1 MVSPPHL
8 GTGRLNKNY
17 VKHIAERDRLNAKLE
32 IIGSKLGLNRKKF
45 ILFCVRD
52 YCLRNKHIIP
62 KEEDVDKYMQAHA
75 RNKTA
80 ILPPE
85 TENNTGDAQ
94 DDI

>member
-1 MVSPPHL
+1 MVAPPQL
-8 GTGRLNKNY
+8 KTERVEAIKARKL
-17 VKHIAERDRLNAKLE
+17 AERQRLNAKLD
-32 IIGSKLGLNRKKF
+32 IIGSKLGLERKKF
-45 ILFCVRD
+45 IFFCVRD

-85 TENNTGDAQ
+85 TEKAGGDTQ
-94 DDI
+94 DDL